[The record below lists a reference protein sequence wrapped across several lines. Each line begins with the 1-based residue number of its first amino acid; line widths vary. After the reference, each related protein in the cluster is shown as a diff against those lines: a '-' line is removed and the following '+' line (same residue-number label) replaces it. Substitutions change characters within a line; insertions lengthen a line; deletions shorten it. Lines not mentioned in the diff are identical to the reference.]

1 MHQQTRTGLEVE
13 KEKRA
18 ERLQLEEERKNMKR
32 GDVVT
37 DVEKGA
43 GVAVTGPGAE
53 VGALRAALV
62 NTALRITLARLYR
75 CLVPMFMRVF

>member
-1 MHQQTRTGLEVE
+1 MHEQTRTGLEVE

-43 GVAVTGPGAE
+43 GVAVTGPAAE

-62 NTALRITLARLYR
+62 NTALPITLARLYR